1 MIVAPPTLRRAGLV
15 RLLVVVAAL
24 VGITLIQNAHC
35 PAMAM
40 GMPMSAAAGM
50 NAGECAV
57 VSAGEVPDGHGY
69 DHGHP
74 SEKDA
79 ATHATATVGL
89 GSAVDESGSMLP
101 AGIAMACLAVFLA
114 LIVAL
119 AVPRRIERAFVFLRS
134 PLRTGVR
141 PRTAPPRPP
150 DLSELCVLRT

>member
-1 MIVAPPTLRRAGLV
+1 MITAPPTLRRAGLV

-24 VGITLIQNAHC
+24 VGIALIQNAHC

-40 GMPMSAAAGM
+40 GTPMSASTGVDCTVIASGAVGEHGQENRHHAGIDT
-50 NAGECAV
+50 AV
-57 VSAGEVPDGHGY
+57 QALAVTSDGI
-69 DHGHP
+69 
-74 SEKDA
+74 A
-79 ATHATATVGL
+79 
-89 GSAVDESGSMLP
+89 DESGSMLP

-119 AVPRRIERAFVFLRS
+119 AVPRRSERAFVFLRS
-134 PLRTGVR
+134 PLRTGFR